1 MITTLAVISLIV
13 LTTYLVYMAV
23 RYGVKEYVSD
33 NYYVSNHNYMFT
45 AVMLVVGITLFP
57 SMMEKGGYFRFLSLF
72 ASFGLILVAMEPH
85 YKAERMHAVG
95 AVMTLVSGTVWVA
108 TFHPIIVSIALVC
121 WAAYKLL
128 GLPKPYYWGEVAAFA
143 LVFGTILI

>member
-1 MITTLAVISLIV
+1 MITVAGLFILI
-13 LTTYLVYMAV
+13 TYLAYMAIH
-23 RYGVKEYVSD
+23 YGVKEYVSD
-33 NYYVSNHNYMFT
+33 NYYISKHGCLFT
-45 AVMLVVGITLFP
+45 AVMLATSATLLP
-57 SMMEKGGYFRFLSLF
+57 AMMYKGGDFRFLSLF

-108 TFHPIIVSIALVC
+108 TFHPIIVSVALAC

-128 GLPKPYYWGEVAAFA
+128 KLPKPYYWGEVAAFA
-143 LVFGTILI
+143 LVYGTILI